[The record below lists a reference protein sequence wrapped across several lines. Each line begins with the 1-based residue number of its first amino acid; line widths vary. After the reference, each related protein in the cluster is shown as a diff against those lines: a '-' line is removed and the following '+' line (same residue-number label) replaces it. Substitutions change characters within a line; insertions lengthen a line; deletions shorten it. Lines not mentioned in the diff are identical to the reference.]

1 MIRASAVTL
10 IADAPEAHGIYEVV
24 ATPSRTMPCD
34 VQSVGRREAYEAMS
48 HNLHPEW
55 VLVLGDYAEYDGE
68 QRCEFEGKNYRIIR
82 TYVRGDNRIEL
93 TIERVTRY
101 DV

>member
-1 MIRASAVTL
+1 MIRSSAVTL
-10 IADAPEAHGIYEVV
+10 IADAPDAHGIYE
-24 ATPSRTMPCD
+24 TISNPTRTVPCD
-34 VQSVGRREAYEAMS
+34 VNSVGRREAYEAMS

-68 QRCEFEGKNYRIIR
+68 TSCEFEGKNYKIIR
-82 TYVRGDNRIEL
+82 TYVRSDSRIEL
-93 TIERVTRY
+93 TLERVTRY